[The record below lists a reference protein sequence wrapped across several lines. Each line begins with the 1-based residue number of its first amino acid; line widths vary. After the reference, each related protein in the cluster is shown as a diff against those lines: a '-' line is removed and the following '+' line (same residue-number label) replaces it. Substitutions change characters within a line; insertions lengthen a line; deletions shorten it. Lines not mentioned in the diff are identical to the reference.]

1 MDSRG
6 KGDKEDGTG
15 LQIDRSNRDKEKEA
29 SGFNIDEDEDDIS
42 LPHSMYGDKH
52 DKHNN
57 SHKNG
62 VRTNNGTNSPT
73 MTGPIPKG
81 NIGAVEGGALSSD
94 ERERER
100 ERDGPI
106 GKPLVP
112 TRLTVKKAST
122 RAQQEAKRKA
132 DLAVRSKRYVYMYY
146 VCMCIYVY

>member
-6 KGDKEDGTG
+6 KIDKEDGTG

-100 ERDGPI
+100 DGPI

-132 DLAVRSKRYVYMYY
+132 DLAVRSKRYA
-146 VCMCIYVY
+146 CMSLCTCIC